1 MAQASSKLFDNVGRM
16 MNDAAG
22 VADGV
27 RREVESM
34 VRAQAERFVMDM
46 NLVKREDYDALRE
59 LVQTQSAELR
69 ALKAEVAA
77 LKAGGRHAA
86 QAVKVAVISDV
97 HGNRLALEA
106 VLDDI
111 VRQGVDAT
119 FNLGDLVSGP
129 LEPNWV
135 ADILMDLDIPTVRG
149 NHERASDRQAAG
161 EARPRRPLRAGAD
174 GERGTASGSRRCRR
188 RWRCSTTCSSA
199 TARRPRTTIPGSIA
213 GGTAGR

>member
-1 MAQASSKLFDNVGRM
+1 MAQASSRLFDNVGRM

-77 LKAGGRHAA
+77 LKGNAPAG
-86 QAVKVAVISDV
+86 D
-97 HGNRLALEA
+97 
-106 VLDDI
+106 
-111 VRQGVDAT
+111 
-119 FNLGDLVSGP
+119 
-129 LEPNWV
+129 
-135 ADILMDLDIPTVRG
+135 
-149 NHERASDRQAAG
+149 
-161 EARPRRPLRAGAD
+161 
-174 GERGTASGSRRCRR
+174 
-188 RWRCSTTCSSA
+188 SA
-199 TARRPRTTIPGSIA
+199 KS
-213 GGTAGR
+213 